1 METYQVQTCDQD
13 ALKWAQESL
22 AKGDDLEP
30 DRFPHLGNISAAHFF
45 TFIPRPKKVIS
56 PEFAYVPLPARGS
69 DNNERFWRAH
79 NLVAE
84 WNMAWEAAQIRPDF
98 FGQMGALSP
107 DLAWLTNYASHNLYL
122 LPGRPSPRYWS
133 CAVLHH
139 LLPRRTLERFRL
151 PLLRR
156 GLWPYYTDVP
166 HIDPLLPADYEE
178 NLSQAFAFHIWPL
191 LDSGSKLPSYR
202 KDDSLR
208 VLAHNLDYWI
218 PYAYEV
224 ASEYA
229 RQLGRSS
236 FDNNKQAMK
245 LSALRKALPDDILAD
260 RPLMGGTLWM
270 GEAEAWDATKA
281 IVQRADDRGRLRA
294 IIDTI
299 RSNRVEED
307 FSACWSRAREDFERK
322 LYHKRAKVKIS
333 FIELDETI
341 PVHGPEAEIHEHLL
355 WQDFLAFLDTKEKA
369 IVVLLRNGETKLKD
383 ISQKLGYAN
392 HSPVSKALRRIR
404 DKARK
409 FLQS

>member
-1 METYQVQTCDQD
+1 
-13 ALKWAQESL
+13 
-22 AKGDDLEP
+22 
-30 DRFPHLGNISAAHFF
+30 
-45 TFIPRPKKVIS
+45 
-56 PEFAYVPLPARGS
+56 
-69 DNNERFWRAH
+69 
-79 NLVAE
+79 
-84 WNMAWEAAQIRPDF
+84 
-98 FGQMGALSP
+98 
-107 DLAWLTNYASHNLYL
+107 
-122 LPGRPSPRYWS
+122 
-133 CAVLHH
+133 
-139 LLPRRTLERFRL
+139 
-151 PLLRR
+151 
-156 GLWPYYTDVP
+156 
-166 HIDPLLPADYEE
+166 
-178 NLSQAFAFHIWPL
+178 
-191 LDSGSKLPSYR
+191 
-202 KDDSLR
+202 
-208 VLAHNLDYWI
+208 LAHNLDYWI

-229 RQLGRSS
+229 RQLGRTS
-236 FDNNKQAMK
+236 FDNNKQATK

-260 RPLMGGTLWM
+260 RPMMGGTLWM

-355 WQDFLAFLDTKEKA
+355 WQDFLAFLDTKEKT